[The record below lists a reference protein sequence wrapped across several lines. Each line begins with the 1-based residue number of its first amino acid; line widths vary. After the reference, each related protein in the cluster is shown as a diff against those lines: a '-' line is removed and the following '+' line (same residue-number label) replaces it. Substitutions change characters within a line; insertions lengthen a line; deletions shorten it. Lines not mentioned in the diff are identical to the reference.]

1 MSSLSQFTGGG
12 GIRPK
17 GLFNG
22 ASTGGN
28 LWDNTV
34 ALNSATRG
42 LPPSQVAF
50 GTTGALTANTLTTA
64 LNLTGQGAISL
75 LGCSGVDATSR
86 THRLKVTLDGTV
98 IYDATSSAFL
108 AAGSALMAI
117 GAFIP
122 NASTFASPLYEPLTF
137 NTSLLVE
144 YASSVSETAKS
155 LVFYRYVAR

>member
-1 MSSLSQFTGGG
+1 MSSLSQFTGGS

-22 ASTGGN
+22 ASVGGGG
-28 LWDNTV
+28 WDNIV
-34 ALNSATRG
+34 AINHTTRG

-50 GTTGALTANTLTTA
+50 GTTGALTAGTLVTA
-64 LNLTGQGAISL
+64 LSLSGQGAISF
-75 LGCSGVDATSR
+75 LGCAGVDTTSR
-86 THRLKVTLDGTV
+86 THRLKVTLDGVV
-98 IYDATSSAFL
+98 IYDATS
-108 AAGSALMAI
+108 GSFNTLGLALMAL
-117 GAFIP
+117 GGFIP
-122 NASTFASPLYEPLTF
+122 SASAFAAPIYEPLVF